1 MAHRA
6 PILLFLVLIATVLS
20 GCPGTPPVD
29 ALQAAEDAIARA
41 SLAEACAAEEYRA
54 AQRLLEQ
61 AQRANEAG
69 DYDEALRL
77 AGAAQQQAERARL
90 TAQANADDCEAA
102 QHLFDDD
109 SDNVFARPDLTFA
122 DYELI
127 PVYFGYDVS
136 SVDQRTREVLN
147 RHAQFINQDT
157 FQIVIEGHCDHHG
170 TDSYNLAL
178 GERRA
183 RAVGQYL
190 VNQGVDPARLAI
202 ISYGE
207 FRPASDHDESLNRRA
222 EFRAR

>member
-1 MAHRA
+1 MAHRTL
-6 PILLFLVLIATVLS
+6 ILLALLLVGAVVCA
-20 GCPGTPPVD
+20 CPGSPPLD

-41 SLAEACAAEEYRA
+41 SLAEDCAAEEYRA
-54 AQRLLEQ
+54 AQRLLDRARQ
-61 AQRANEAG
+61 ANEAG
-69 DYDEALRL
+69 DYDEARRL
-77 AGAAQQQAERARL
+77 AEAAEQQAERARL

-102 QHLFDDD
+102 QHLFGED
-109 SDNVFARPDLTFA
+109 SDSVFARPDLTFA

-127 PVYFGYDVS
+127 PVYFGYDLS
-136 SVDQRTREVLN
+136 SVDQRTREVLS
-147 RHAQFINQDT
+147 RHAQFINQND
-157 FQIVIEGHCDHHG
+157 FQIVIEGHCDQHG

-183 RAVGQYL
+183 RAVGQFL
-190 VNQGVDPARLAI
+190 VNEGVDPGRLAI